1 MFSEA
6 LRILDQ
12 NTMKYMIE
20 ELQKELQEKD
30 AIIKRTEEEK
40 DMIIKNAEERKN
52 AESAAAKK
60 ELEERK
66 RQLKEH
72 TETTSDDL

>member
-60 ELEERK
+60 GLEERK

-72 TETTSDDL
+72 TETTS